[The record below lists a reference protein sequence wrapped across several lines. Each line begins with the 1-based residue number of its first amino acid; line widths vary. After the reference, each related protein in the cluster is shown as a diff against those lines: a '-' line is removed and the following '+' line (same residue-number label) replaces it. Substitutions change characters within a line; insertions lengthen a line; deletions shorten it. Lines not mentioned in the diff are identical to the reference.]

1 MTKALH
7 LGLAFGVLL
16 AVAAPATAQ
25 TPPDVQRGRVL
36 VKTYCAQ
43 CHSIDKVGPS
53 PLSVAPPL
61 RDLHLRYPVEDLE
74 EAFAEGISTG
84 HPSMPQFQLD
94 PYEIHDLIAFLKS
107 LE

>member
-1 MTKALH
+1 MKALH
-7 LGLAFGVLL
+7 AGLALGLCLAF
-16 AVAAPATAQ
+16 AAPVAAQ
-25 TPPDVQRGRVL
+25 TPPDVQRGLVL

-53 PLSVAPPL
+53 PLSIAPPL
-61 RDLHLRYPVEDLE
+61 RELHRRYPVENLE

-94 PYEIHDLIAFLKS
+94 PHEIHDLIAFLKS

>member
-1 MTKALH
+1 MKALRAGFAI
-7 LGLAFGVLL
+7 GLWLSVTAP
-16 AVAAPATAQ
+16 VAAQ

-53 PLSVAPPL
+53 PLSIAPPL
-61 RDLHLRYPVEDLE
+61 RDLHRRYPVENLE

-94 PYEIHDLIAFLKS
+94 PHQIHDLIAFLKS